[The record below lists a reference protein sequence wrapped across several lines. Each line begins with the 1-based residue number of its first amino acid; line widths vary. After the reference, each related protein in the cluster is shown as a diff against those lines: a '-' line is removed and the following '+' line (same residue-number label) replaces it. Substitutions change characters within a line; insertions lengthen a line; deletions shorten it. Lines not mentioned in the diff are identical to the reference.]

1 MVGPPV
7 RDHGVA
13 GNERLTAWAGVVLLV
28 LLAVE
33 LVTTVSLRSMMAL
46 HVFIGVALVGPLVI
60 KLGSVG
66 YRFVRYYT
74 GSVAYVRKGPPRLS
88 LRILAVPLV
97 ATTLVLIG
105 SGGGLLVTGPAQ
117 PGGLIALHNVSTLIW
132 LPLIVIHAAA
142 YVRRIP
148 REVAPDVRATPEVER
163 SGARLRVG
171 VTIGALTAGAIAAV
185 FVLPTDVPWLGWAST
200 VHQVPAPLIV
210 GGIFAVVALLA
221 IRPLRWT

>member
-1 MVGPPV
+1 
-7 RDHGVA
+7 
-13 GNERLTAWAGVVLLV
+13 
-28 LLAVE
+28 
-33 LVTTVSLRSMMAL
+33 
-46 HVFIGVALVGPLVI
+46 
-60 KLGSVG
+60 
-66 YRFVRYYT
+66 
-74 GSVAYVRKGPPRLS
+74 VAYVRKGPPRLS

-105 SGGGLLVTGPAQ
+105 SGGGLLVTGPAE

-132 LPLIVIHAAA
+132 LPLIVIHAFA

-163 SGARLRVG
+163 PGARLRVG